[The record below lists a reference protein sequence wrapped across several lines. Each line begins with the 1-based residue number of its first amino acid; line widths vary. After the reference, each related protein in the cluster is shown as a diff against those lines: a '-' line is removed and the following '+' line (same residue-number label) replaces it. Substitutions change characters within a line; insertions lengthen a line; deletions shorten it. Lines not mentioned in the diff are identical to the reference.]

1 MKVKEGKPT
10 DFVPDKNNANQGS
23 QRGQK
28 MIQDSLQEDGAGR
41 GIVVDKNDNVAAGN
55 KTLESAVD
63 VGIDKAIIVE
73 TTGNELVITKRLDWD
88 LYEDESPRRYAYR
101 DNRSSE
107 VSLNWDPNQLLL
119 DKEAGVDFSGLFY
132 ENVFDE
138 ATAKAKDVAPL
149 DPGAQIS
156 KADELQKIWKTQLG
170 QIWQIGPHRIA
181 CGDCTDK
188 KVVEAVMGGNIND

>member
-1 MKVKEGKPT
+1 MKVTEGKPT
-10 DFVPDKNNANQGS
+10 DFAPDKDNANQGT

-41 GIVVDKNDNVAAGN
+41 GIVVDKNDNVVTGN

-101 DNRSSE
+101 DNRSGE
-107 VSLNWDPNQLLL
+107 LSLNWDPAQLLL

-132 ENVFDE
+132 ENEFDE
-138 ATAKAKDVAPL
+138 IVDVILDMDLEDVDMDDKSPSQNIICCPKCNFKWVKD
-149 DPGAQIS
+149 G
-156 KADELQKIWKTQLG
+156 
-170 QIWQIGPHRIA
+170 
-181 CGDCTDK
+181 
-188 KVVEAVMGGNIND
+188 

>member
-1 MKVKEGKPT
+1 MKVTEGKPT
-10 DFVPDKNNANQGS
+10 DFIPDKDNANQGS
-23 QRGQK
+23 PRGQK

-41 GIVVDKNDNVAAGN
+41 GIVVDKNNNVVAGN

-107 VSLNWDPNQLLL
+107 VSLNWSPEQLLL
-119 DKEAGVDFSGLFY
+119 DKEAGVDFNGLFF
-132 ENVFDE
+132 ENEFDE
-138 ATAKAKDVAPL
+138 ITDAIPDV
-149 DPGAQIS
+149 DF
-156 KADELQKIWKTQLG
+156 KEYDEDIENEVEYVEC
-170 QIWQIGPHRIA
+170 PH
-181 CGDCTDK
+181 CGEK
-188 KVVEAVMGGNIND
+188 FPK